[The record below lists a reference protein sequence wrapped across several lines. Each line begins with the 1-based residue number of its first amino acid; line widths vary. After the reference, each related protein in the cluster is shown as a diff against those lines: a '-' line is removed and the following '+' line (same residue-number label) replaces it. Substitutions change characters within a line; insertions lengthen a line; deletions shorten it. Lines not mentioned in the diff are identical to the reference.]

1 MDYEKKYNE
10 TLERAKGLLEIV
22 EEDKV
27 EITKDDV
34 KSLFPELRES
44 EDEQVR
50 KSIVATIEQCPDD
63 FLNPK
68 NRDKMLAYLERQK
81 EQKPKMT
88 PKWLYR
94 LEFRDSSCGLWY
106 DGYGKWCF
114 ESGIG
119 SISGCK
125 TKTLPMDYDARY
137 KQDGRDW
144 FSSCSRKEDLMHW
157 YSLEDAKELISKG
170 FVFTRY
176 LATEYH
182 EYEQQ
187 TVFIKETALY
197 REEIDIFE
205 LLGQK
210 PAEWSEEDKT
220 RLTNILIMLKEYLI
234 HHYSKDDIDKSVD
247 WLESLPER
255 FNLQPKQEWSEED
268 EAYRNFILESLEDQ
282 IRFCKKDAEGAYYA
296 KQIRTA
302 QNWLKSLR
310 PQSHWKPSE
319 EQMTALDGCLEHWSG
334 NKSQKEILESLYEHL
349 KKL

>member
-1 MDYEKKYNE
+1 MDTYEKKYNKALKWMRE
-10 TLERAKGLLEIV
+10 LYPGLHGATK
-22 EEDKV
+22 EDA
-27 EITKDDV
+27 EHY
-34 KSLFPELRES
+34 FPELRKSDDERVIEEIKFAIMQMS
-44 EDEQVR
+44 SGREDTKQRCLAWVEKQKEHSMSAEEVLTR
-50 KSIVATIEQCPDD
+50 AGLKPYKDGNQWCILAGDNIQEGICGFGDTIEDALYEFLKEVLD
-63 FLNPK
+63 FP
-68 NRDKMLAYLERQK
+68 K

-157 YSLEDAKELISKG
+157 YSLEDAKELLSKG

-205 LLGQK
+205 LFGQK
-210 PAEWSEEDKT
+210 PAEWDDYTKT
-220 RLTNILIMLKEYLI
+220 NLDRALQIIK
-234 HHYSKDDIDKSVD
+234 KAKG
-247 WLESLPER
+247 
-255 FNLQPKQEWSEED
+255 NLQG
-268 EAYRNFILESLEDQ
+268 Y
-282 IRFCKKDAEGAYYA
+282 
-296 KQIRTA
+296 
-302 QNWLKSLR
+302 
-310 PQSHWKPSE
+310 QSD
-319 EQMTALDGCLEHWSG
+319 DGIYECDKAIECLEHFLYRG
-334 NKSQKEILESLYEHL
+334 LEIEKPAE
-349 KKL
+349 